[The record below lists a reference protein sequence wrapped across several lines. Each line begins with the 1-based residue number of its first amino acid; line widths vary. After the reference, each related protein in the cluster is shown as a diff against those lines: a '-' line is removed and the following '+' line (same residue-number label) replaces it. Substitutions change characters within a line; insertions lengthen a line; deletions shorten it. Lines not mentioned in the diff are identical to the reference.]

1 MADLQGTANM
11 VARIMQSL
19 YKRQAPRKTG
29 ALRSSIKVTGR
40 VTPNGLSFTTDYLP
54 YGIYTNK
61 GTGPY
66 HSKQMGEWNPKPGKG
81 KGGIKPRFWTAID
94 TMTKS
99 QITKVITS
107 GYKQAMVE
115 EIRKAIK

>member
-11 VARIMQSL
+11 VARIMQNL
-19 YKRQAPRKTG
+19 FKRQAPKG
-29 ALRSSIKVTGR
+29 AIRSSIKVTGK

-66 HSKQMGEWNPKPGKG
+66 RSRQMGEWNPKPGKG
-81 KGGIKPRFWTAID
+81 KGGIKPRYWTAID

-107 GYKQAMVE
+107 GYKQLMVQ
-115 EIRKAIK
+115 EIKKAIK